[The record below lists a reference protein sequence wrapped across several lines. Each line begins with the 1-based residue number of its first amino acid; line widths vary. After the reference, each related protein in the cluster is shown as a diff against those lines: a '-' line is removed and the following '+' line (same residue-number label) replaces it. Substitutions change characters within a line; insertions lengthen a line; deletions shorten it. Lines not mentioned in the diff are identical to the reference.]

1 MTNRRILAACAAL
14 PALSLAPA
22 LAACAGGPAEAPS
35 PAPAA
40 AQDARLASLAG
51 GDPGTPVALP
61 AGALTRDTTQ
71 RYEYL
76 SDFAVFVGREVGTDK
91 GLVLAFDA
99 NRGRDR
105 EKYAAEHFAVLWVE
119 GKGWVELDVT
129 ATFAG
134 AAEQFDATYSAPL
147 PSTERVKVTGT
158 AATGLSLEIAKH
170 GLRLAAEP
178 CVVET
183 DQRHKRDGF
192 VTGSS
197 AGTLRYG
204 EREFVG
210 IVHHEF
216 TYLAGVN
223 PLAKTYTDL
232 FGDGFHSV
240 YGLVGTGGALRVH
253 RSGGRLE
260 PLIGTHSGFYA
271 EDAAARGAGALAGL
285 KLETSKKSLGGLFR
299 WPGRYKTNATL
310 GERKVALQVDLKDR
324 ETLINYVFGG
334 VAIAIVK
341 GEVTVD
347 GDKQPVLGFSLIVR

>member
-1 MTNRRILAACAAL
+1 MTLRRTFLACAAL
-14 PALSLAPA
+14 PALLFAPA
-22 LAACAGGPAEAPS
+22 LAACASGPAPQDVAILDTPSASSGES
-35 PAPAA
+35 PARA
-40 AQDARLASLAG
+40 
-51 GDPGTPVALP
+51 VVLP
-61 AGALTRDTTQ
+61 SGELTRDTEQ

-129 ATFAG
+129 ATFKG
-134 AAEQFDATYSAPL
+134 VAEQFSTTYGAVL
-147 PSTERVKVTGT
+147 PSTDRAQVTGT
-158 AATGLSLEIAKH
+158 AGTGLKLEVPKH
-170 GLRLAAEP
+170 ALVLNSEP

-183 DQRHKRDGF
+183 DQRNKRDGF

-240 YGLVGTGGALRVH
+240 YGLVGTSGALRVH

-260 PLIGTHSGFYA
+260 PLIGTHSGFFA
-271 EDAAARGAGALAGL
+271 ADAAARGTGQLSGL

-299 WPGRYKTNATL
+299 WPGRYKTQATL
-310 GERKVALQVDLKDR
+310 GERNVAVQVDLKDR

-334 VAIAIVK
+334 VAIAIAK

-347 GDKQPVLGFSLIVR
+347 GAKSPVLGFSLIVL